1 MPAWIAGIQVR
12 LAGCVLRHPCQPW
25 IPALHAEMT
34 QSRVFSGAAALNPS
48 RSNLHRPSP
57 QVLGEKISY
66 ERPVPKRHV
75 VTHVVA
81 AFE

>member
-1 MPAWIAGIQVR
+1 VVINSWSSCPSWLSVCFYFA
-12 LAGCVLRHPCQPW
+12 H
-25 IPALHAEMT
+25 
-34 QSRVFSGAAALNPS
+34 GAAALNPS
-48 RSNLHRPSP
+48 RSNLHWPSP